1 MRLITRVIASR
12 FARRLGVAG
21 TILPLLCGC
30 QAIAITAAGI
40 GASTGLTH
48 TTDSIASRTFTAN
61 QRQVKQAT
69 LMALGKMGMKLESSE
84 KSETGEIIRA
94 SVAGRSVEV
103 ELTPLS
109 ETATRINT
117 TAQRGMFIYDG
128 ATAREIVAQTELA
141 VQELVASS
149 RRARAPSKAAP
160 ALADSTMGAAVPIR
174 R

>member
-1 MRLITRVIASR
+1 MRLITQVIASR
-12 FARRLGVAG
+12 MARRLCVAG
-21 TILPLLCGC
+21 AILPLLCGC

-48 TTDSIASRTFTAN
+48 TVDSIASRTFTAN

-69 LMALGKMGMKLESSE
+69 LIAMGKMGMKLESSE
-84 KSETGEIIRA
+84 KDETSEIIRA
-94 SVAGRSVEV
+94 SLPGRRVEI
-103 ELTPLS
+103 ELTSLS
-109 ETATRINT
+109 ETATRVNT
-117 TAQRGMFIYDG
+117 TAQRGMFTYDG

-141 VQELVASS
+141 VQEIVASS
-149 RRARAPSKAAP
+149 RRARAPSKGAP